1 MSLELIIRAQ
11 DGSARTVALEAE
23 RYSLGRATTNELC
36 YPDDFGLSRQ
46 HLAFEKAGGQWVVK
60 DLGSKNGTLLNGFRV
75 SAATPL
81 NSGDTI
87 NAGHLQITF
96 SGGMESVEDLGKTV
110 VFVEKA
116 EVESAPDNTVVA
128 SLSDLKPGASVA
140 SERHAEALVRAGREL
155 ASHRPLGELFGLILD
170 LSVEAV
176 GGARAIL
183 MVLENG
189 ELTPKANRGEGFRIS
204 KTVRDQVINDKR
216 SLLVRDAS
224 ADELFKMQASIVL
237 QRVKSFMA
245 VPLQTNEK
253 VIGLIYID
261 QPDITREFTADDL
274 SLLTVMANVAA
285 IRIEHARLNEVEQAE
300 RLMAKELA
308 QAGEI
313 QRRLLPAKAPAV
325 PGLELSGMNLPCRTV
340 GGDYYDFFPLSDGR
354 VALVVGDVAGKGM
367 PAAML
372 MSSLQARLQ
381 ILLET
386 DENPASIVQ
395 RLNKSIAAN
404 CPDNRFITFFLAIV
418 DVNSGEIRYCNAGH
432 NPPILV
438 RGGGFPENLEGGGI
452 ILGILPIAQY
462 TEHRAQMNPGDTL
475 VLFSDGVSEA
485 MPAGLDE
492 EFGEMRI
499 TMSVMNRG
507 SQTPQQIIDGIM
519 EDLQTWCAGAP
530 YADDVTILIAK
541 RPAA

>member
-1 MSLELIIRAQ
+1 MSLELVIRSQ
-11 DGSARTVALEAE
+11 DGSARSIPLEGE
-23 RYSLGRATTNELC
+23 RFGLGRATTNELC

-46 HLAFEKAGGQWVVK
+46 HLAFEKVDGQWTIK
-60 DLGSKNGTLLNGFRV
+60 DLGSKNGTLLNGFRL
-75 SAATPL
+75 SAVAPL
-81 NSGDTI
+81 NSGDVV
-87 NAGHLQITF
+87 NAGHLQITIA
-96 SGGMESVEDLGKTV
+96 GGDQTVEDMNHTV
-110 VFVEKA
+110 VFVERA

-128 SLSDLKPGASVA
+128 NLSDLKAGQTVS

-155 ASHRPLGELFGLILD
+155 AGHRPLNELFQLILD

-176 GGARAIL
+176 GGSRAVL
-183 MVLENG
+183 MTLEQG
-189 ELTPKANRGEGFRIS
+189 ELMPRANLGEGFRIS
-204 KTVRDQVINDKR
+204 KTIRDQVIQQRR
-216 SLLVRDAS
+216 SLLVRDTS
-224 ADELFKMQASIVL
+224 ADDMFAMQASIVL

-253 VIGLIYID
+253 VIGLIYVD
-261 QPDITREFTADDL
+261 QPDITREFTAEDL

-300 RLMAKELA
+300 RMMAKELA

-313 QRRLLPAKAPAV
+313 QRGLLPAKAPVVA
-325 PGLELSGMNLPCRTV
+325 GLELGGFNLPCRTV
-340 GGDYYDFFPLSDGR
+340 GGDYYDFFPLDEGKIG
-354 VALVVGDVAGKGM
+354 LVVGDVAGKGM

-386 DENPASIVQ
+386 SDSPAAVVQ
-395 RLNKSIAAN
+395 RLNKAIAAN

-418 DVNSGEIRYCNAGH
+418 DTQSGLIRYCNAGH
-432 NPPILV
+432 NPPLLL
-438 RGGGFPENLEGGGI
+438 RAGGFPEKLEGGGI

-462 TEHRAQMNPGDTL
+462 TEHQAHMQPGDTL

-485 MPAGLDE
+485 MPAGSDE

-499 TMSVMNRG
+499 AMSVMNRA
-507 SQTPQQIIDGIM
+507 SQAPSEIIGGIM
-519 EDLQTWCAGAP
+519 DDLQTWCAGSP
-530 YADDVTILIAK
+530 YADDVTLLIAK
-541 RPAA
+541 RK